1 MASPIFGGG
10 SAPGVF
16 IAFVLWVGAPH
27 GSAYRQPMAT
37 VLALLPSPLLGP
49 SVWQPAAE
57 VLQVQGWITTTCT
70 PAAGART
77 ARDVLDAFVAG
88 LPADD
93 ELVLVAH
100 SNAGA
105 YVPAITSRHRSI
117 VGAVFV
123 DAVMPPERGHVPLAP
138 PAFLDFLRIQA
149 DADGLLPVW
158 TDWWEKADV
167 AALFPDD
174 ETRRRIERE
183 QTRLPLS
190 YFKDQLPVPEGWDDR
205 PAAYLAFGNT
215 YGPERDEA
223 ERRQWPVNT
232 LPGEHLHLLNDPAQ
246 VVATLIALL
255 DRLGINSSRR

>member
-1 MASPIFGGG
+1 M
-10 SAPGVF
+10 
-16 IAFVLWVGAPH
+16 VLWVGAPL

-57 VLQVQGWITTTCT
+57 VLTVQGWTTTTCT
-70 PAAGART
+70 PPARART

-105 YVPAITSRHRSI
+105 YVPAITSRHRSF

-123 DAVMPPERGHVPLAP
+123 DAVLPPRRGHVPLAP
-138 PAFLDFLRIQA
+138 PEFLDFLRGQA

-158 TDWWEKADV
+158 TDWWEEANV

-183 QTRLPLS
+183 QARLPLT
-190 YFKDQLPVPEGWDDR
+190 YFEDQLPVPEGWDDQ

-223 ERRQWPVNT
+223 ERRQWPVTT
-232 LPGEHLHLLNDPAQ
+232 LPGGHLHLLNNPAQ
-246 VVATLIALL
+246 VVTTLIVLL
-255 DRLGINSSRR
+255 DRLGISSIQR